1 MGVSVLPRQMKW
13 PLYLLA
19 AFPIS
24 DYFLHIYPWG
34 IIGGFWDKLL
44 LIFFAVFVIR
54 AYFLGDRRTLLQ
66 PQKMVVFVAVLGLV
80 YVLMDTGYLE
90 VALAGYRVDY
100 MYMLFMLMFPYIVEK
115 EDVIPLLKFM
125 VFAGFLVAVHGVYEY
140 VVKVPI
146 PAAWL
151 NLGEHERTRVYSV
164 FGSPNIMGSYM
175 AFIAP
180 TAFGFAL
187 YEKHRGKRWFYIL
200 ASVFTV
206 MSLVFSFTR
215 GAWFAF
221 FIGALIFTWLIDKR
235 LTVVALIVGVA
246 AVFFV
251 PPIHARIAQFLSTVY
266 WAKTIASGRIAR
278 WTNAYDQMRN
288 NPFFG
293 AGLGRYGGAVASR
306 FFGVIYV
313 DNYYAKTLAET
324 GLLGLISYLGLL
336 FVYLRAVYKAIKT
349 YFKTPLGYVFIGVFS
364 SLIVLV
370 AHNFVENIFEVPSMN
385 YLFWFAGSVVLI
397 YTKGA
402 AESE

>member
-54 AYFLGDRRTLLQ
+54 AYFLGDRRTLLK

-100 MYMLFMLMFPYIVEK
+100 IYMLFMLMFPYIVEK

-235 LTVVALIVGVA
+235 LTVVALIVGAA
-246 AVFFV
+246 AVFFI

-266 WAKTIASGRIAR
+266 WAKTMASGRIAR

-324 GLLGLISYLGLL
+324 GLLGLISYVGLL
-336 FVYLRAVYKAIKT
+336 FVYLRAVYKAAKP

-385 YLFWFAGSVVLI
+385 YLFWFAGSMVLI

>member
-100 MYMLFMLMFPYIVEK
+100 LYMLFMLMFPYIVEK

>member
-100 MYMLFMLMFPYIVEK
+100 MYMLFVLMFPYIVEK

-140 VVKVPI
+140 VVKAPI